1 MNRGLE
7 DSPPSAPHDTPER
20 TGPYVPEQAAAA
32 DYPAISEFEIL
43 GELGRGGMGVVY
55 RAKDVRLGRRVA
67 LKFLPEQY
75 AQDRRRLERFQREA
89 RTASALNH
97 PHICTIYSLQEYQGQ
112 PFLVMEL
119 IEGRTLRTLAAQH
132 PALGVVARLGGQ
144 AAEALAVA
152 HAAGIVHRDIKP
164 DNLMVRDDGYLKVL
178 DFGLACLLPA
188 SPLQAVLDTGEGTPS
203 GTVVGTTRYLSPEQA
218 RGETAGSASDIFSL
232 GIVLYELATGRH
244 PFPADSRLGVMHAI
258 LSEPPLPPSRL
269 QPGLSAVWDALLLQM
284 LEKDAGLR
292 PAAADVAQVLAT
304 LPGDQGAR
312 PPAEEAPPVQRHTV
326 GRAKELAELRAGF
339 DSAGAGRGLLLCVA
353 GEPGIGK
360 TTLVEDFAASLAAE
374 GQAFHLARGRCS
386 ERLAGAEAYL
396 PILDA
401 LESLLRGEGGER
413 AARVMRLVAPTWFV
427 QVAPRA
433 AGDAAFDQALAEAKI
448 ASQERMKREFVA
460 FLQEVS
466 ALRPLVL
473 IIDDMHWADPST
485 VDLLAYVGGK
495 CVGLRALFVLTYRPT
510 ELALGKHPFLA
521 VKLDLQ
527 GRGVCRDLPVAFL
540 GTPDVERY
548 LELEYPGHRFPAE
561 FAALVHGKTEGN
573 PLFMVDLL
581 RYLRDGGVIAQEHG
595 GWSLAQA
602 VPEVERELPE
612 SVRSL
617 IQRKID
623 QAGEADRRLLAA
635 ASVQG
640 NEFDAAVVAR
650 ALALDAAEAEERLQ
664 ALDGVHAL
672 VRRVGEKEFP
682 DGTLTLRYRFVH
694 VLYQN
699 TLYEGLTPARKAS
712 WSAAVAQALL
722 GYYGEQS
729 GTVAAE
735 LALLFEPARD
745 FARASDY
752 FLVASRNAA
761 RVHANQ
767 EAVALARRAVAS
779 AEKLPGKDR
788 HRRVLAAAFH
798 LAELHRIL
806 SQFQDAI
813 VVFQMAERVA
823 GEAGDTESQISAV
836 SGMGMALY
844 PLSQVKTVSG
854 TGASLLPLRRLAE
867 LRELG
872 DRALEMARIAQSD
885 MGKASAELVLGMER
899 VIVGDLD
906 AAERYMECALPML
919 REKGAPLYALDGII
933 HRGAIHMWRSEYEEA
948 VCRGDEALERA
959 QKLDGS
965 FNIFPGLFQRG
976 FALGNLGRL
985 SEALATL
992 EEGRR
997 LAELNG
1003 DRYWLCRFPNTLGW
1017 LYRELHDLESALRLD
1032 TEGVHLAREVGFSK
1046 AEANSHINLGH
1057 DYLWL
1062 GEPARALEHLH
1073 EAQRFYD
1080 GGVFLRWRFNIRLQA
1095 ELASHAAARG
1105 DLTRAASH
1113 AVTSLQQAEKVAAR
1127 KHMAWAHKLLAD
1139 IAALEERMEDAR
1151 RHQET
1156 ALHILA
1162 GHPCPVIEWRILK
1175 AAADVAR
1182 RLHDDATADQFRGR
1196 AQAVVQ
1202 ALADSVRD
1210 GNLRQRFLASQ
1221 PIREL

>member
-1 MNRGLE
+1 MSGLE
-7 DSPPSAPHDTPER
+7 GGPPSAPRESPER
-20 TGPYVPEQAAAA
+20 TGPYVPEKVAGA
-32 DYPAISEFEIL
+32 DYPAIPDFEIL
-43 GELGRGGMGVVY
+43 SELGRGGMGVVY
-55 RAKDVRLGRRVA
+55 QAKDVRLGRRVA

-97 PHICTIYSLQEYQGQ
+97 PNIGTIHSVHEYQGQ
-112 PFLVMEL
+112 PFLAMEL
-119 IEGRTLRTLAAQH
+119 IEGRTLRALAAQH

-144 AAEALAVA
+144 VAEALSVA
-152 HAAGIVHRDIKP
+152 HAVGIVHRDIKP
-164 DNLMVRDDGYLKVL
+164 ENLMVRDDGYVKVL

-188 SPLQAVLDTGEGTPS
+188 SPLQAVVETGDGTPS
-203 GTVVGTTRYLSPEQA
+203 GTVVGTARYLSPEQA
-218 RGETAGSASDIFSL
+218 RGERAGSASDIFSL

-244 PFPADSRLGVMHAI
+244 PFQADSRLGVVHAI
-258 LSEPPLPPSRL
+258 LSGPPLPPSRL
-269 QPGLSAVWDALLLQM
+269 HPGLSAAWDALLLQM
-284 LEKDAGLR
+284 LEKDPGLR

-304 LPGDQGAR
+304 LAGDRGAR
-312 PPAEEAPPVQRHTV
+312 PAGEAAAPLKRHTV
-326 GRAKELAELRAGF
+326 GREKELAELCAGF

-360 TTLVEDFAASLAAE
+360 TTLVEDFMAQLAADS
-374 GQAFHLARGRCS
+374 QAFNLARGRCS

-433 AGDAAFDQALAEAKI
+433 AGDDAFEQALAEAKV
-448 ASQERMKREFVA
+448 ASQERMKREFVTL
-460 FLQEVS
+460 LQEVS

-495 CVGLRALFVLTYRPT
+495 GAGLRALLVLTYRPT

-540 GTPDVERY
+540 SLPDVERY
-548 LELEYPGHRFPAE
+548 LALEHPGHRFPAE
-561 FAALVHGKTEGN
+561 FAALVHAKTEGN

-581 RYLRDGGVIAQEHG
+581 RYLRDRGVIAQEHG
-595 GWSLAQA
+595 GWALAQA
-602 VPEVERELPE
+602 VPEVARELPE
-612 SVRSL
+612 SVRCL

-623 QAGEADRRLLAA
+623 QSGEADRRLLAA

-650 ALALDAAEAEERLQ
+650 ALALDAAEAEERLE
-664 ALDGVHAL
+664 ALDRVHAL
-672 VRRVGEKEFP
+672 VRRLGEKEFP
-682 DGTLTLRYRFVH
+682 DTTLTLRYRFVH

-699 TLYEGLTPARKAS
+699 ALYEGLTPARKTS

-729 GTVAAE
+729 RTVAAE
-735 LALLFEPARD
+735 LALLFEAARD
-745 FARASDY
+745 FAQASDY
-752 FLVASRNAA
+752 FLIASRNAA
-761 RVHANQ
+761 RVYANQ
-767 EAVALARRAVAS
+767 EAVALARRAIAS
-779 AEKLPGKDR
+779 AEKLRGQDR
-788 HRRVLAAAFH
+788 HRRVLATAFH

-806 SQFQDAI
+806 SQFQEAL
-813 VVFQMAERVA
+813 VVFQLAEQVA
-823 GEAGDTESQISAV
+823 SEAGDTESQISAI

-844 PLSQVKTVSG
+844 PLSQVSAISG
-854 TGASLLPLRRLAE
+854 TGASLLRSRRLAE

-872 DRALEMARIAQSD
+872 DRALEMARVAQSD
-885 MGKASAELVLGMER
+885 MGKASAEMVVGLER
-899 VIVGDLD
+899 TIIGDLD
-906 AAERYMECALPML
+906 AAERYMECALPVL
-919 REKGAPLYALDGII
+919 REKGAPLYALEAITY
-933 HRGAIHMWRSEYEEA
+933 RGSIHMWRSEYEEA
-948 VCRGDEALERA
+948 VHKGEEALKRA

-965 FNIFPGLFQRG
+965 FNIFPNLFQRG
-976 FALGNLGRL
+976 IALGNLGRF
-985 SEALATL
+985 SDALATL
-992 EEGRR
+992 EQGRR

-1003 DRYWLCRFPNTLGW
+1003 ERYWLSRFPNTVGW
-1017 LYRELHDLESALRLD
+1017 LYRELHDLEGALRLD
-1032 TEGVHLAREVGFSK
+1032 TEGVQLAREVGFLK

-1062 GEPARALEHLH
+1062 GESGRAFEHLQ

-1080 GGVFLRWRFNIRLQA
+1080 ADVFLRWRFNIRLQA
-1095 ELASHAAARG
+1095 ELASYAIARG
-1105 DLTRAASH
+1105 DLKLAASH
-1113 AVTSLQQAEKVAAR
+1113 AGASLQQAEKTAAR
-1127 KHMAWAHKLLAD
+1127 KHAAWAHKLLAD
-1139 IAALEERMEDAR
+1139 IGALEERMEDAR
-1151 RHQET
+1151 RHHET
-1156 ALHILA
+1156 ALRILA
-1162 GHPCPVIEWRILK
+1162 GHPCPVIEWKILT

-1182 RLHDDATADQFRGR
+1182 RLHDSTADQFRGR

-1210 GNLRQRFLASQ
+1210 GNLRQQFLASQ